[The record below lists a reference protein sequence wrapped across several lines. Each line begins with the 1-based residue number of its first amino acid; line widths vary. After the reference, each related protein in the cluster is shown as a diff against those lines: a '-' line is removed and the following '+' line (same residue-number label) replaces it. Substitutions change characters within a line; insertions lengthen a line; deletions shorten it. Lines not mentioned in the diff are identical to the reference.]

1 MSKNLNMT
9 KGHPASLLVRFALPL
24 MFGNVFQQLYT
35 VVDTA
40 IVGKGIG
47 MSALAALGTVDWL
60 NWMFLGIVQGL
71 TQGFAVK
78 MSQRFGQG
86 DREGLKKTVGI
97 SVTLSVFI
105 TLALLL
111 IGQLC
116 LPLFLTLLKVPYELK
131 PTALLYSRVIFG
143 GVPATMFFNLC
154 ASVLRSV
161 GDGKTP
167 LYAMIAASVT
177 NIVLDLL
184 AVYGLHWGVA
194 GAAIATVLA
203 QCLAGAVCAW
213 KIYRSPLL
221 RFEKRH
227 LAPDRALSRDLLALG
242 TPLALQNSVIAIG
255 GMAVQ
260 TAVNLF
266 GTAFIAGYTASNKLY
281 GILEIAAVSY
291 GFAITTYTGQNYG
304 AGNWQ
309 RIRSGVNWSLLISVI
324 TAAVISAVML
334 LLGRPITM
342 LFIEADSAELMK
354 SAGDTAYFYLSV
366 MSINLP
372 VLYLLYTYRSVL
384 QGIGNTVIPLVS
396 GIVEFVIRVG
406 AAIAVSYTM
415 YSTGIFIG
423 EVGAWYGAAVLLA
436 AAYYIILNR
445 NKKATAN

>member
-9 KGHPASLLVRFALPL
+9 QGHPAGLLLRFALPL

-47 MSALAALGTVDWL
+47 MDALAALGTVDWL

-71 TQGFAVK
+71 TQGFSVK

-86 DREGLKKTVGI
+86 DEEGLKKTIGV
-97 SVTLSVFI
+97 SVRLAICI
-105 TLALLL
+105 TAVLLVV
-111 IGQLC
+111 GQLC
-116 LPLFLTLLKVPYELK
+116 LPLFLQLLKVPSDL
-131 PTALLYSRVIFG
+131 TAMALLYSRVIFA
-143 GVPATMFFNLC
+143 GVPATMFFNFC

-184 AVYGLHWGVA
+184 AVFVLDLGVA
-194 GAAIATVLA
+194 GAAGATVIA

-213 KIYRSPLL
+213 KILHSPLL

-227 LAPDRALSRDLLALG
+227 MARDIALSRDLMALG
-242 TPLALQNSVIAIG
+242 APLAIQNSVIAVG

-266 GTAFIAGYTASNKLY
+266 GTAFIAGYTASNKLF

-309 RIRSGVNWSLLISVI
+309 RIRSGVNWALLISVA
-324 TAAVISAVML
+324 TAAVIAFVML

-342 LFIEADSAELMK
+342 LFIEAESPALMK
-354 SAGDTAYFYLSV
+354 EAGDTAYFYLAI

-372 VLYLLYTYRSVL
+372 ILYLLYTFRSVL
-384 QGIGNTVIPLVS
+384 QGIGNTMIPLVS
-396 GIVEFVIRVG
+396 GIVEFAIRVG
-406 AAIAVSYTM
+406 AAILVGLTL

-423 EVGAWYGAAVLLA
+423 EVSAWYGAAILLA
-436 AAYYIILNR
+436 AAYYV
-445 NKKATAN
+445 TAAREKRSL

>member
-1 MSKNLNMT
+1 MPNNLNMT
-9 KGHPASLLVRFALPL
+9 QGHPASLLLRFALPL
-24 MFGNVFQQLYT
+24 MLGNVFQQLYT

-47 MSALAALGTVDWL
+47 MEALAALGTVDWL

-71 TQGFAVK
+71 TQGFSVK

-86 DREGLKKTVGI
+86 DEEGLKKTIGV
-97 SVTLSVFI
+97 SVRLAIAI
-105 TLALLL
+105 TAVLLL
-111 IGQLC
+111 VGQLC
-116 LPLFLTLLKVPYELK
+116 LPLFLLLLKVPSDL
-131 PTALLYSRVIFG
+131 TAMALLYSRVIFA
-143 GVPATMFFNLC
+143 GVPATMFFNFC

-184 AVYGLHWGVA
+184 AVFVLDLGVA
-194 GAAIATVLA
+194 GAAVATVIA

-213 KIYRSPLL
+213 KILHAPLL
-221 RFEKRH
+221 CFEKRH
-227 LAPDRALSRDLLALG
+227 MAPDGALSRDLMALG
-242 TPLALQNSVIAIG
+242 APLAIQNSVIAIG

-291 GFAITTYTGQNYG
+291 GFAITTYTGQNFG

-309 RIRSGVNWSLLISVI
+309 RIRIGVNWSLLISAATATVI
-324 TAAVISAVML
+324 VCVML

-342 LFIEADSAELMK
+342 LFIEADSVELMK
-354 SAGDTAYFYLSV
+354 DAGDTAYFYLAV

-372 VLYLLYTYRSVL
+372 VLYVLYTYRSVL
-384 QGIGNTVIPLVS
+384 QGIGNTMIPLVS

-406 AAIAVSYTM
+406 TAILVGVTL

-423 EVGAWYGAAVLLA
+423 EVGAWYGAAILLA
-436 AAYYIILNR
+436 VAYY
-445 NKKATAN
+445 ATAAREKRKH

>member
-9 KGHPASLLVRFALPL
+9 KGHPAGLLVRFALPL

-47 MSALAALGTVDWL
+47 MEALAALGTVDWL
-60 NWMFLGIVQGL
+60 NWMFLGVVQGL

-86 DREGLKKTVGI
+86 DEDGLKQAIGV
-97 SVTLSVFI
+97 SAMLSVYI
-105 TLALLL
+105 TMALLL
-111 IGQLC
+111 VGQLC
-116 LPLFLTLLKVPYELK
+116 LPLFLILLKVPDELK
-131 PTALLYSRVIFG
+131 STALLYSRVIFG
-143 GVPATMFFNLC
+143 GVPATMFFNFC
-154 ASVLRSV
+154 ASALRAV

-167 LYAMIAASVT
+167 LYSMITASVA

-184 AVYGLHWGVA
+184 AVYVLHWGVA

-304 AGNWQ
+304 ADNWQ

-324 TAAVISAVML
+324 TAVIIAGSML
-334 LLGRPITM
+334 LFGRPITM
-342 LFIEADSAELMK
+342 LFIESDSAELTK
-354 SAGDTAYFYLSV
+354 EAGDTAYFYLSI
-366 MSINLP
+366 MSVNLP
-372 VLYLLYTYRSVL
+372 VLYILYTYRSVL
-384 QGIGNTVIPLVS
+384 QGIGNTVVPLIS
-396 GIVEFVIRVG
+396 GIMEFVIRVG
-406 AAIAVSYTM
+406 TAVAVSFTL

-436 AAYYIILNR
+436 VAYYVIIR
-445 NKKATAN
+445 KKNPAVS